1 MLLCS
6 AVLAACARTRRAPVP
21 VGAAAGWDQRV
32 ADLQGLSSWGPDGR
46 AAVAA
51 GTQGWQASLNW
62 RQSGDS
68 AEVHLSGPFGVGSVV
83 LKRTPDGLS
92 LNGGAPGDAV
102 GWPLQERL
110 GGELPVGHLPVWQL
124 GGADPGPGVHPQ
136 R

>member
-6 AVLAACARTRRAPVP
+6 AVLAACATTRRAPVP

-32 ADLQGLSSWGPDGR
+32 ADLQGLSSWRLDGR

-68 AEVHLSGPFGVGSVV
+68 AEVHFSGAFGVRSGG
-83 LKRTPDGLS
+83 LKRTPDALS
-92 LNGGAPGDAV
+92 LNGGAPSDT
-102 GWPLQERL
+102 
-110 GGELPVGHLPVWQL
+110 GGSQP
-124 GGADPGPGVHPQ
+124 
-136 R
+136 